1 MAYSR
6 SLVVAV
12 TRRGPVFNL
21 QHPLLVADP
30 NLEDSHPIPVE
41 LMTLGPIRAPQPVTR
56 FPRKTASFDFS
67 NAPPNGREG
76 FRFRQF
82 LTDAVLQPFLLP
94 SIDTMLR
101 SRPIRLALRLET
113 LCSAN
118 RSFAAFS
125 SHSYKNFS
133 SLRFFSSITLKDNP
147 NPKKTI
153 GFLYTS
159 SDQRF
164 LHRFAAATLRFFPNS
179 SEAANANSKGHSPR
193 ASIGRVAL

>member
-1 MAYSR
+1 
-6 SLVVAV
+6 
-12 TRRGPVFNL
+12 
-21 QHPLLVADP
+21 
-30 NLEDSHPIPVE
+30 
-41 LMTLGPIRAPQPVTR
+41 MTGPIRDALTPP
-56 FPRKTASFDFS
+56 ASNKVSSENSLLEDFS

-94 SIDTMLR
+94 STDTMLR

-118 RSFAAFS
+118 HSFAAFS
-125 SHSYKNFS
+125 SHPSYKNFS
-133 SLRFFSSITLKDNP
+133 SLRFFSSIALKDNS
-147 NPKKTI
+147 NRKKTI

-159 SDQRF
+159 SDQGF

-179 SEAANANSKGHSPR
+179 SEAANANSKGDSPR

>member
-1 MAYSR
+1 
-6 SLVVAV
+6 VAFP
-12 TRRGPVFNL
+12 RRGG
-21 QHPLLVADP
+21 PLICFW
-30 NLEDSHPIPVE
+30 SPIRTWRTATLFILVE
-41 LMTLGPIRAPQPVTR
+41 LMTLGPIRDPLTP
-56 FPRKTASFDFS
+56 PASNKVSSENSLFCFS

-125 SHSYKNFS
+125 SHPIYKNFS

-147 NPKKTI
+147 NRKTTI

-159 SDQRF
+159 SDQGF

-179 SEAANANSKGHSPR
+179 SVAANANSKGDSPR